1 MKTNLRVSI
10 VHNAVNKHSAPD
22 ELDVLDQAEA
32 ISSTLE
38 ELSHRTTLHACDL
51 DLGIL
56 KQTLIHESPD
66 IIFNL
71 VESLEGHGR
80 LINLAPA
87 MFDTLGIPYTGSP
100 SESLLLTSH
109 KVLAKKIMT
118 AAGLPTPPCYRPS
131 RSPRPPGENQDQGF
145 PMSGRV
151 ILKSI
156 WEHASLGMSD
166 QAVREISDKAELD
179 NLLKEWAPKLG
190 GACFA
195 ERYIEGREI
204 NISLLGAENGPQ
216 LLPPAEIRFPDYPP
230 EKPKIV
236 GYDAKWTEGA
246 FEYTGTPRSYDF
258 ERSDEPMLEKLAG
271 LSMQCWRLFGLRGYA
286 RVDFRVDSDGAPWI
300 LEVNANPCL
309 SPDAG
314 FAAACERAEISYRD
328 MIERILNLAQ

>member
-1 MKTNLRVSI
+1 MNTNMRVAI
-10 VHNAVNKHSAPD
+10 VHNAVTKHSAPD

-32 ISSTLE
+32 VATALQ
-38 ELSHRTTLHACDL
+38 ELAHKTSLHACDL

-56 KQTLIHESPD
+56 KHALINESPD

-71 VESLEGHGR
+71 VESLESDGR
-80 LINLAPA
+80 LIHLAPA

-109 KVLAKKIMT
+109 KLIAKRIMT
-118 AAGLPTPPCYRPS
+118 AAGLPTPTWYNLNSASSSER
-131 RSPRPPGENQDQGF
+131 DQPHLLRGK
-145 PMSGRV
+145 V
-151 ILKSI
+151 ILKSL

-166 QAVREISDKAELD
+166 NAVREISNVAELD
-179 NLLKEWAPKLG
+179 TLLTEWAPKLG

-195 ERYIEGREI
+195 EQYIEGREF
-204 NISLLGAENGPQ
+204 NISLLGAEDGPQ

-230 EKPKIV
+230 GKPKIV
-236 GYDAKWTEGA
+236 GYDAKWHEDA

-258 ERSDEPMLEKLAG
+258 ERSDEPLLEKLAA
-271 LSMQCWRLFGLRGYA
+271 LSMQCWRIFGLRGYA
-286 RVDFRVDSDGAPWI
+286 RVDFRVDSEGAPWI

-314 FAAACERAEISYRD
+314 FAAACEQADISYRD
-328 MIERILNLAQ
+328 MIQRILYLAG